1 MDANGQVQKLLGDR
15 TDDIVAFRRGDIDGV
30 LRPHTSSD
38 EADIPLAVAN
48 VHLSRLF
55 GTPLNLGNYKV
66 SNIDEAR
73 DQWSHKFAR
82 AEQATLLRLA
92 GKARIANTS
101 AGTARNL
108 IFLSGDIH
116 VGCIFDIDSADPDFQ
131 AASLTSSGISVLQD
145 EVYVGVYVDEKFAVA
160 PGIRS
165 TLREVVKE
173 FNFGVVQVV
182 PTGAG
187 AEITP
192 ILAHEGNSTVW
203 GLDVKDLL

>member
-1 MDANGQVQKLLGDR
+1 
-15 TDDIVAFRRGDIDGV
+15 
-30 LRPHTSSD
+30 
-38 EADIPLAVAN
+38 
-48 VHLSRLF
+48 
-55 GTPLNLGNYKV
+55 
-66 SNIDEAR
+66 
-73 DQWSHKFAR
+73 
-82 AEQATLLRLA
+82 
-92 GKARIANTS
+92 
-101 AGTARNL
+101 
-108 IFLSGDIH
+108 
-116 VGCIFDIDSADPDFQ
+116 
-131 AASLTSSGISVLQD
+131 
-145 EVYVGVYVDEKFAVA
+145 VDEKFAVA